1 MVRNFLY
8 YLHLIVPI
16 FMISIPLFPVEYLKY
31 LILLPTILYSI
42 WILFN
47 GCPWTKATTINDD
60 EHFILD
66 ILRYFKPNL
75 SRRQCNNIIGLVLTF
90 ILLISYY
97 KLLYHCNLKK

>member
-1 MVRNFLY
+1 MYFLY
-8 YLHLIVPI
+8 VVYIY
-16 FMISIPLFPVEYLKY
+16 FNCMINSSRNCHQM
-31 LILLPTILYSI
+31 SI

-47 GCPWTKATTINDD
+47 GCPWTKAMAKNDD
-60 EHFILD
+60 EEFILD

-97 KLLYHCNLKK
+97 KLLYHCDLKK